1 MDGDIYVFVV
11 VNQQETQTLK
21 TIPQCVYNGKIII
34 VMGVGKW
41 KGVSENILLKL
52 PCFGF
57 YNAQLA
63 LQLIAVVSSSLP
75 VTCSS

>member
-34 VMGVGKW
+34 VMGVGKR
-41 KGVSENILLKL
+41 KGVSQNVLLKL

-57 YNAQLA
+57 YNAQNFSASTHHCA
-63 LQLIAVVSSSLP
+63 LFQFTGHLL
-75 VTCSS
+75 